1 MLFSVMLVLHVYSPI
16 SNVWLLTDTVIP
28 PDLEFYVLICFV
40 IPLDF
45 SKKELSE
52 STERIILEVAHT
64 SIL

>member
-1 MLFSVMLVLHVYSPI
+1 M
-16 SNVWLLTDTVIP
+16 WLLTDTVIP